1 MENSYKKKS
10 IKYRLID
17 KFQRRNRG
25 SIIMLL
31 KNYYFYLFSK
41 ISNFTKDSR
50 GYILIQLVKNSVI
63 AEIGVWKGDFSS
75 EILKNAKPKKLILV
89 DPWQYDQSI
98 RGCAPQ
104 VEGKEPL
111 SQKFFDVAK
120 EDTYKKFTGIDEVT
134 ILETNSENASNKF
147 QDNYFDYIYIDGEHS
162 YNAVC
167 QDLAYWYPKLKSNGT
182 IFGDDFYW
190 REKDNSFSVKKAYE
204 EFIAKHKIKKW
215 CVFKSQISII
225 K

>member
-1 MENSYKKKS
+1 M
-10 IKYRLID
+10 I
-17 KFQRRNRG
+17 
-25 SIIMLL
+25 L
-31 KNYYFYLFSK
+31 KNYYFYLCSK
-41 ISNFTKDSR
+41 ISNLTKDSR

-63 AEIGVWKGDFSS
+63 AEIGVWKGEFSN
-75 EILKNAKPKKLILV
+75 EILKNANPKKLVLI

-104 VEGKEPL
+104 VKGKEPL
-111 SQKFFDVAK
+111 SQKFFDAAK
-120 EDTYKKFTGIDEVT
+120 EDTYKKFVGIDEVT
-134 ILETNSENASNKF
+134 ILETNSKNASNKF

-162 YNAVC
+162 YNAVL
-167 QDLAYWYPKLKSNGT
+167 QDLTYWYPKLKPNGT

-190 REKDNSFSVKKAYE
+190 REKDNSFNVKKAYE